1 VRNKWS
7 RAKWSC
13 DVSCGMGAELSGAV
27 NEHVKEAGSQK
38 SSRISQ
44 QSIHIVCLS
53 LLVQRL
59 SRFTLCACGCLSRD
73 SVDSQTQS
81 IHIVCLRLLVQRLS
95 RFTDSVD
102 SHCVL
107 AFACPETV
115 DSQTQSIHRLS
126 RFTDSVD
133 SHCVLAFAC
142 PETVDSQTQSIH
154 IVCLRLLVQRLH
166 RCQLSEP

>member
-1 VRNKWS
+1 MNRQWSLFRHKWHRKFCWPMRGVVGDGGTVRNKWS

-53 LLVQRL
+53 LLVQR
-59 SRFTLCACGCLSRD
+59 
-73 SVDSQTQS
+73 QS
-81 IHIVCLRLLVQRLS
+81 IHRLS

-126 RFTDSVD
+126 RFTL
-133 SHCVLAFAC
+133 CAC
-142 PETVDSQTQSIH
+142 
-154 IVCLRLLVQRLH
+154 VCLSRD
-166 RCQLSEP
+166 SIAAS